1 MEEAF
6 ANLNGVVKEFLPRK
20 SLALENPGDKK
31 YLSESAKQTLSMIN
45 SIGVKLDNT
54 LIDDV
59 DGVAYVS
66 NQNHSEQHK
75 QQYLKDNYLKEGE
88 YTYVLPWSI
97 FKHESKYYIDLGMV
111 KLRDTPGGTCDSR
124 VTRINGK
131 LQAEIPMKSKN
142 SVYTTMRTMKDYNGE
157 FEEINVRF
165 VSYEV

>member
-6 ANLNGVVKEFLPRK
+6 ANLSGVVKEFLPRK

-31 YLSESAKQTLSMIN
+31 YLSDSAKQTLAMLN
-45 SIGVKLDNT
+45 SFGVKLDNT
-54 LIDDV
+54 LIDDT

-66 NQNHSEQHK
+66 NQNHDAQHK
-75 QQYLKDNYLKEGE
+75 QQHLKDNYLNEGE
-88 YTYVLPWSI
+88 HTYVLPWSMV
-97 FKHESKYYIDLGMV
+97 KHENKYYINLEMV
-111 KLRDTPGGTCDSR
+111 NLKDKRGGTCNSR

-131 LQAEIPMKSKN
+131 LQAEVPIKNKS
-142 SVYTTMRTMKDYNGE
+142 SVYTTMRAIKDYNGE